1 MESIEN
7 YNVFTLGY
15 DLWMWKS
22 PYCIDWVFHHPKQN
36 IDKPQDSDSVTIIVK
51 NEKSKKVVGVKKI
64 KWNKKEQISDINCC
78 EYKKLNIFNYLSEG
92 ISLSRSLALEHEII
106 KQQFKENNLF
116 KKIERK
122 SSKIENLKN
131 FKYSLIDDSVYSL
144 FDNYIS
150 NVYGNDRF
158 LEFYRQRVSGDIKNY
173 HPHRFTIKRD
183 FDYDFHG
190 DLIEGISTEF
200 SKNGHIDK
208 IIIKAVENIKLYNT
222 EEEELSAAMW
232 ASVKKGLSSIMIYH
246 EYGGNNGDDL
256 CEIRSDAYLDN
267 YVVTECWD
275 EKINYYFDDNL
286 YYPNPSSST
295 VEYDGKIILEWKYFY
310 DDDKLIKMNL
320 ENKINN
326 SSSDFSVEYNST
338 NNNYDDEISDV
349 Q

>member
-64 KWNKKEQISDINCC
+64 KWNKKEQISNINCC
-78 EYKKLNIFNYLSEG
+78 EYKNLNIFNYLSEG
-92 ISLSRSLALEHEII
+92 ISLSESLALEHEII

-122 SSKIENLKN
+122 FSKIENFN
-131 FKYSLIDDSVYSL
+131 NSLIDDSVYSL
-144 FDNYIS
+144 FDNYIP
-150 NVYGNDRF
+150 NVYSNDRF
-158 LEFYRQRVSGDIKNY
+158 LKFYRQTASGDIKNY
-173 HPHRFTIKRD
+173 HPHRFTIKWD
-183 FDYDFHG
+183 EDYDFHG

-200 SKNGHIDK
+200 NKNGRID
-208 IIIKAVENIKLYNT
+208 IIKINAVENRKSFAT
-222 EEEELSAAMW
+222 EEEELAGAMW
-232 ASVKKGLSSIMIYH
+232 ASVKKGFSQMMIYH
-246 EYGGNNGDDL
+246 EYGGYKSDEL

-267 YVVTECWD
+267 YAVSECWN

-286 YYPNPSSST
+286 NYPNPSSST

-320 ENKINN
+320 ENKKNN
-326 SSSDFSVEYNST
+326 SSSDFSVEYSST
-338 NNNYDDEISDV
+338 ISDTD
-349 Q
+349 